1 MRFSLELK
9 QIFVVCQTKRM
20 LLPFSILTFI
30 ILTFFT
36 RYAWLPLVEQ
46 FLTVADPLH
55 PADAIVPLAGG
66 VERAKY
72 TARLHQDGY
81 AAWFVATDIEQP
93 LDWEAALPADTP
105 IARLALE
112 QGVAQQHILTTA
124 APVTSTYTE
133 ALAVRDL
140 AQREGWQSLIVVTS
154 PSHTRRSRAIF
165 RSVFTGTGITVSIR
179 PSIGEKEADEAWWRD
194 QDEREFVLRE
204 YAKLFAFC
212 IGYHR

>member
-66 VERAKY
+66 VERAEY
-72 TARLHQDGY
+72 AARLHQDGY
-81 AAWFVATDIEQP
+81 AAWFVATDVEQAP
-93 LDWEAALPADTP
+93 DFSEALPADTP

-112 QGVAQQHILTTA
+112 QGVAQRHIVTTA
-124 APVTSTYTE
+124 IPVTSTYTE

-140 AQREGWQSLIVVTS
+140 AQREGWQSLIIVTS
-154 PSHTRRSRAIF
+154 PSHTGRSRAIF
-165 RSVFTGTGITVSIR
+165 RSVFTGTGITVSIH
-179 PSIGEKEADEAWWRD
+179 PSIGEKETDEAWWRD